1 MADRL
6 KHLFLPTLTG
16 RQDGT
21 ERGVQEPTD
30 LGHWQNNERRVLG
43 QIAEAIEI
51 PKQIAEKRGVS
62 AVPDVWAR
70 PLMVRAALR
79 PDWKHP
85 LRDRVVK
92 EWRGLISLLALRHYR
107 RHDVEIV
114 PVALDEGRFAGALRR
129 LAPRAVALQPGVPY
143 AWPDLLLIR
152 YQNIPVGAFSPSTL
166 VYTGADYADALR
178 TTDLNLQQRDD
189 AGRKTGFLG
198 PPEEEEDL
206 RYVAEWVYGLR
217 RRLNALF
224 NPDGQTPD
232 DRHPD
237 TPVIR
242 TLNELLDTWISELAA
257 RFGLDPDRAESWNVK
272 EIKVADEY
280 RPFASKA
287 SEWAPLERYAVY
299 QELLRPLVPDEAEI
313 AFGHFSDIALDLDPS
328 RNHSGYDEVVVVTPR
343 LLKENPRVW
352 RTKRFSH
359 LGGDAARALA
369 AYFNKSHGTAIA
381 DEAMFVKDEKTG
393 QEWRGLW
400 IRPERY
406 FLTDTLM
413 RAPGGDS
420 LLAEKER
427 PLNEAKGG
435 RFLLPFRREVLD
447 FFGPEAVKARL
458 KPEFT
463 DVDNGVRFAFV
474 LPVAG
479 REERVERVYR
489 YKDPEPGQGT
499 IAERALPVVEVFP
512 KFLGPEWRRYYLLQ
526 EDDGATVVEP
536 VVYGDVKKDERV
548 REVQDYGAGGDG
560 APAAGRLTHRA
571 RLTQLAGDT
580 AFPDGLAVRDARVRD
595 ADPRAGGDERA
606 PLGLVLL
613 DPDPE
618 REGVTRSGLSG
629 TWRIGIDFGTSNTN
643 IFLQTSGADRA
654 ERWTFDFP
662 DYLRPISAGAD
673 ARRRALLQAFLVP
686 DRVVTLPVPSVL
698 RLYEAAQREHPFL
711 DHFIHFGTH
720 YRLPQHIKSHLKW
733 DHEERLTKQFLENL
747 FLLVLTEAV
756 HENVA
761 ELYVS
766 CSYPKAYSEARVNL
780 VRDEWDRIYTTLLEG
795 PQRVLTPKKQ
805 TESRLL
811 VHPPQYAREGEA
823 AGEFFASKSTIADPL
838 QRADKANAALCLDVG
853 GGTTDISVWHQD
865 DIVLDASVLLAGE
878 QVAAFLAST
887 PRIRELL
894 FSQEGANALDEMAGR
909 PKDFGARL
917 NLILKVEETAIRD
930 RLIEHVNRPD
940 VQRLRLLLAVEFG
953 AIAFYTAALLGAAEK
968 TPQGAGLLAMVGRS
982 GIKLHWGGNA
992 AKLIGWIDLG
1002 AYKDD
1007 GPAAKMLNGV
1017 FYQAVKDLA
1026 VTPPFLAQL
1035 QSPGHKSEAAGG
1047 LVVMTA
1053 PRPPRAS
1060 AGGDGMAAYELDELS
1075 DGGDGTPGAGQEV
1088 VSGEDARIG
1097 GRDVGYLDPIS
1108 NANLYDGNTAL
1119 FESTTLNRL
1128 DRFVKVLNAVGV
1140 HFGLFSDDLRITFD
1154 ERRRQHIA
1162 NATRT
1167 AFVEAARLP
1176 SSARVIEPIFVTEV
1190 RELLEVL
1197 IGTER

>member
-6 KHLFLPTLTG
+6 KHLFLPALTG
-16 RQDGT
+16 QQDGT

-51 PKQIAEKRGVS
+51 PKQLAERRGVS

-85 LRDRVVK
+85 LRARVVQ
-92 EWRGLISLLALRHYR
+92 EWRGLLSLLALRHYR
-107 RHDVEIV
+107 RHDVEVV
-114 PVALDEGRFAGALRR
+114 PVALDAGRLAGALRR
-129 LAPRAVALQPGVPY
+129 LAPRPIELQPGVPY
-143 AWPDLLLIR
+143 AWTDLLLVR
-152 YQNIPVGAFSPSTL
+152 YQNIPVGAFSPATL
-166 VYTGADYADALR
+166 VYTGADYAEALR
-178 TTDLNLQQRDD
+178 TTDLNLQQRDA
-189 AGRKTGFLG
+189 AGRKTGLLG

-224 NPDGQTPD
+224 HPGGGPRD

-237 TPVIR
+237 TPAIR
-242 TLNELLDTWISELAA
+242 TLNELLDAWITELAT
-257 RFGLDPDRAESWNVK
+257 RFGLDPDRAEDWNVR
-272 EIKVADEY
+272 EVKVADEY
-280 RPFASKA
+280 EPHASKA

-299 QELLRPLVPDEAEI
+299 QELLRPLVPDEARI
-313 AFGHFSDIALDLDPS
+313 TFGHFSDLALDLEPG

-343 LLKENPRVW
+343 LLKDNPRVW

-369 AYFNKSHGTAIA
+369 TYFDGSHGTAIG
-381 DEAMFVKDEKTG
+381 DEPMLVKDEKTG
-393 QEWRGLW
+393 REWRGLW

-406 FLTDTLM
+406 FLTDTLV

-435 RFLLPFRREVLD
+435 RFLLPFRRALLD
-447 FFGPEAVKARL
+447 FFGPETIKARL

-463 DVDNGVRFAFV
+463 DVDNGVRFSFV
-474 LPVAG
+474 VPVGG

-489 YKDPEPGQGT
+489 YKEPEAGQGLVV
-499 IAERALPVVEVFP
+499 ERVLPVVEVFP
-512 KFLGPEWRRYYLLQ
+512 KYLGPEWRRYYVLQ
-526 EDDGATVVEP
+526 EDDGTAVAEP
-536 VVYGDVKKDERV
+536 VVFGDVAREERT
-548 REVQDYGAGGDG
+548 REVQDYLASDDG
-560 APAAGRLTHRA
+560 APATERTTRRA
-571 RLTQLAGDT
+571 HLTQLAGDA
-580 AFPDGLAVRDARVRD
+580 AFPEGLALRDPRVRD
-595 ADPRAGGDERA
+595 PEHAAF
-606 PLGLVLL
+606 GLVLL
-613 DPDPE
+613 DPDPD
-618 REGVTRSGLSG
+618 REGAVHPGLSG
-629 TWRIGIDFGTSNTN
+629 IWRIGIDFGTSNTN
-643 IFLQTSGADRA
+643 IFLQRSNADRA
-654 ERWTFDFP
+654 EHWTFDFP
-662 DYLRPISAGAD
+662 DFLRPITTGTD

-686 DRVVTLPVPSVL
+686 DRVVTLPIPSVL

-720 YRLPQHIKSHLKW
+720 YRLPAHIKSHLKW

-747 FLLVLTEAV
+747 FLLVLMEAA
-756 HENVA
+756 HEHVA
-761 ELYVS
+761 ELHVS

-795 PQRVLTPKKQ
+795 EQRVLTPKQQ
-805 TESRLL
+805 TENRLR
-811 VHPPQYAREGEA
+811 VHPPQYALEGEA

-853 GGTTDISVWHQD
+853 GGTTDISVWHQN

-878 QVAAFLAST
+878 QVAAYLAST

-894 FSQEGANALDEMAGR
+894 FSPDAAHALDEKAGF
-909 PKDFGARL
+909 PKEFGARL
-917 NLILKVEETAIRD
+917 NLILKEEETGIRD

-953 AIAFYTAALLGAAEK
+953 AIAFYTAALVGAAER
-968 TPQGAGLLAMVGRS
+968 TPEGAGILAMVRRG

-1002 AYKDD
+1002 AYKDN

-1017 FYQAVKDLA
+1017 FYQALKDLD

-1053 PRPPRAS
+1053 PGQTRAP
-1060 AGGDGMAAYELDELS
+1060 AEGDGMAIFELDELS
-1075 DGGDGTPGAGQEV
+1075 DGHDGMPGARHEV

-1097 GRDVGYLDPIS
+1097 GRDVGYLDLIS
-1108 NANLYDGNTAL
+1108 NATL
-1119 FESTTLNRL
+1119 FEGQTTLFEHTTLNRL

-1140 HFGLFSDDLRITFD
+1140 HFGLFPDDLRITLD
-1154 ERRRQHIA
+1154 ARRRQHIA

-1176 SSARVIEPIFVTEV
+1176 SSARVIEPVFITEM